1 MSTWTEVR
9 DGVEKILPFAVG
21 AINPALGGI
30 LGAALGTKS
39 DPDSISQ
46 ALQNDP
52 QAEEKL
58 LAFKAQIQIAVI
70 SAGVATIQ
78 ADAASQ
84 DSARKLA
91 MAKSYAPQVVLST
104 VFVTGYFSLVFLL
117 VWALFTGAVKMDT
130 VNPAI
135 LTIVTS
141 LLGVLTASVVQ
152 IMNFWFGSSHGSQK
166 KDDAL
171 AQAALSP

>member
-1 MSTWTEVR
+1 MSSTWDTVR

-21 AINPALGGI
+21 VVNPALGGI
-30 LGAALGTKS
+30 LATALGTKS
-39 DPDSISQ
+39 DPDSVTA

-52 QAEEKL
+52 QAAEKL
-58 LAFKAQIQIAVI
+58 LAYKAQIQTAVI
-70 SAGVATIQ
+70 AANVASIQ
-78 ADAASQ
+78 SDAADR
-84 DSARKLA
+84 DSARQLA
-91 MAKSYAPQVVLST
+91 KAKSYAPQVVLST
-104 VFVTGYFSLVFLL
+104 VFVAGYFSLVFLL
-117 VWALFTGAVKMDT
+117 VWALFTGAVKMET

-171 AQAALSP
+171 AQAAMS